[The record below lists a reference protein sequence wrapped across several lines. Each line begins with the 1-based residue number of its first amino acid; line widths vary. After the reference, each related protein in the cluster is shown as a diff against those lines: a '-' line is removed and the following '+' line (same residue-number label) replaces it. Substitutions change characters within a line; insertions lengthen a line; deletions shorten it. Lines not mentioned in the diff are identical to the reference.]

1 MTVQALTHEMTVGS
15 EGASRI
21 GRAVLAAAACAFVG
35 VGVPVVWR
43 GAPLGDDFNNCLAP
57 LELGLGGF
65 FASSWDRLGVMRLA
79 RFVEILLTTGV
90 CRALPFG
97 VAIAVGLGLTL
108 TVAWLVRGLLRDLC
122 IPAPWADIGGALWLL
137 QPLGT
142 ETGLWPAALHV
153 PLGLT
158 FALVALRLYHRGRH
172 GWAMLAA
179 VGAACCVEQVI
190 LALPLAAAL
199 VVPRHERRRAAI
211 SAAAVMVVV
220 LFAFALWPGS
230 DVRLRAGLI
239 ERLRSVTTNPVFY
252 VAFPAVGLGIHSIPL
267 AVIWALPWSPILL
280 AAGAT
285 LGAAAARKLPP
296 GAGLSRHD
304 AAKGFV
310 VLIIL
315 VTLVNAPVL
324 LNVPRQG
331 SPRVFAPTWLVL
343 VVAVN
348 LVFARVRRRRPLIL
362 GAAGGLFATGA
373 VLSLALSVSVR
384 LASADFTERSA
395 RLIAARV
402 QNGARIAICG
412 VRRTVTT
419 PAPRGAFALHEL
431 MYDWSAYRA
440 LAYYTGKHATFQL
453 AGDLWDR
460 PCPASGDVDVVIS
473 FDELL
478 ARAQR

>member
-1 MTVQALTHEMTVGS
+1 LTVQALTDEMTVGS
-15 EGASRI
+15 EAANRI
-21 GRAVLAAAACAFVG
+21 GRAVLAAATCAFVG
-35 VGVPVVWR
+35 VGLPVVWR

-65 FASSWDRLGVMRLA
+65 FASSWDRLGIMRLA

-108 TVAWLVRGLLRDLC
+108 TVAWLVRGLLRDLRT
-122 IPAPWADIGGALWLL
+122 PAPWADIGGALWLL

-142 ETGLWPAALHV
+142 ESGLWPAALHV

-158 FALVALRLYHRGRH
+158 FALVALRLHHRGRH

-179 VGAACCVEQVI
+179 VGAAFSVEQVI
-190 LALPLAAAL
+190 LALPLAASL
-199 VVPRHERRRAAI
+199 VMPPPDRRRAAL
-211 SAAAVMVVV
+211 SAGAVVIVV
-220 LFAFALWPGS
+220 LMVFALWPGS
-230 DVRLRAGLI
+230 DVRLRAGLT
-239 ERLRSVTTNPVFY
+239 ERIRSLTTSPVFY

-285 LGAAAARKLPP
+285 LGAAAARRLPQ
-296 GAGLSRHD
+296 GGGLSKRD
-304 AAKGFV
+304 AAKGIV
-310 VLIIL
+310 VLTIL
-315 VTLVNAPVL
+315 LALVNAPVL

-343 VVAVN
+343 VLAMT
-348 LVFARVRRRRPLIL
+348 LAFARMRRRPMIL

-373 VLSLALSVSVR
+373 ILSLALSVSVR

-395 RLIAARV
+395 ALIAARV
-402 QNGARIAICG
+402 PDGARIAICG
-412 VRRTVTT
+412 VRRSVTT
-419 PAPRGAFALHEL
+419 PAPRGAFSLHEL
-431 MYDWSAYRA
+431 MYDWSARRA
-440 LAYYTGKHATFQL
+440 LNYYTGKHATFQL
-453 AGDLWDR
+453 AGELWDR
-460 PCPASGDVDVVIS
+460 SCPANGDVDVVIS

-478 ARAQR
+478 AKAQR